1 MDSTQQNTQP
11 VENQQVASQPLDQPQ
26 ADNSASADDPKES
39 KSPKSDNKL
48 MFLIIGAVLVL
59 AIILIVIIFSRTLG
73 KSNKP
78 AVPTPQAQQIITPTP
93 SDQNQEIVSKQPIT
107 SQQDVLNALQQV
119 ENSNPDAVGADLDK
133 NTADASQFSQ

>member
-1 MDSTQQNTQP
+1 MDNQDNTQVNNTMDSTQQNTQP

-59 AIILIVIIFSRTLG
+59 VVILVLIIFSGSRGFTKLG
-73 KSNKP
+73 QPVPESNL
-78 AVPTPQAQQIITPTP
+78 
-93 SDQNQEIVSKQPIT
+93 S
-107 SQQDVLNALQQV
+107 V
-119 ENSNPDAVGADLDK
+119 EENKGSPE
-133 NTADASQFSQ
+133 TIST